1 MMLKFKKMLRRS
13 TRSAALTGAAWA
25 FASGAI
31 VGQTA
36 AEARPP
42 RIVLPDEVAAW
53 DAAVRANPEPA
64 DGYRVQLYLG
74 DLQSSRQLRADLR
87 KTVTQPVYI
96 LDLTPNYRVCIGDF
110 RDRWSAE
117 FERRS
122 WLAAYPTATV
132 IPSPIAPPALPAA
145 EGESN

>member
-53 DAAVRANPEPA
+53 DAAVRAKPEPA

-145 EGESN
+145 EGESD

>member
-42 RIVLPDEVAAW
+42 RIVLPDEVAVW

-132 IPSPIAPPALPAA
+132 IPSPIAPPALPGA
-145 EGESN
+145 EGESD

>member
-132 IPSPIAPPALPAA
+132 IPSPIAPPALPGA
-145 EGESN
+145 EGESD

>member
-1 MMLKFKKMLRRS
+1 MVLKFKKMLRRS

-132 IPSPIAPPALPAA
+132 IPSPIAPPALPGA
-145 EGESN
+145 EGESD

>member
-132 IPSPIAPPALPAA
+132 IV
-145 EGESN
+145 

>member
-74 DLQSSRQLRADLR
+74 DLQSARQLRADLR
-87 KTVTQPVYI
+87 KTVALPVYV

-132 IPSPIAPPALPAA
+132 IPSPIAPPALPGA
-145 EGESN
+145 EGESD

>member
-1 MMLKFKKMLRRS
+1 MLKFKKMLRRS

-132 IPSPIAPPALPAA
+132 IPSPIAPPALPGA
-145 EGESN
+145 EGESD

>member
-31 VGQTA
+31 VSQTA

-145 EGESN
+145 EGESD

>member
-1 MMLKFKKMLRRS
+1 MVLKFKKMLRKS
-13 TRSAALTGAAWA
+13 TRSAALASAAWA
-25 FASGAI
+25 LASGAI

-53 DAAVRANPEPA
+53 DAAFRANPKPA

-74 DLQSSRQLRADLR
+74 DLQSARQLRADLR

>member
-145 EGESN
+145 EGESD

>member
-74 DLQSSRQLRADLR
+74 DLQSARQLRADLR
-87 KTVTQPVYI
+87 KTVALPVYV

-145 EGESN
+145 EGESD

>member
-1 MMLKFKKMLRRS
+1 MMLKFKKMLRDCPR
-13 TRSAALTGAAWA
+13 
-25 FASGAI
+25 SGAI
-31 VGQTA
+31 AGAMWVLLSGDAVAQTPA
-36 AEARPP
+36 GARSP

-145 EGESN
+145 EGESD

>member
-1 MMLKFKKMLRRS
+1 MLKFKKMLRRS

-145 EGESN
+145 EGESD

>member
-1 MMLKFKKMLRRS
+1 MLKFKKMLRRS

-110 RDRWSAE
+110 RDRRSAE

-132 IPSPIAPPALPAA
+132 IPSPIAPPALPGA
-145 EGESN
+145 EGESD

>member
-1 MMLKFKKMLRRS
+1 MVLKFKKMLRRS

-36 AEARPP
+36 AEARAP

-145 EGESN
+145 EGESD

>member
-36 AEARPP
+36 AEARPL

-132 IPSPIAPPALPAA
+132 IPSPIAPPALPGA
-145 EGESN
+145 EGESD

>member
-1 MMLKFKKMLRRS
+1 MVLKFKKMLRRS

-36 AEARPP
+36 SEARPP

-87 KTVTQPVYI
+87 KTVALPVYV

-145 EGESN
+145 EGESD

>member
-1 MMLKFKKMLRRS
+1 MVLKFKKMLRRS

-145 EGESN
+145 EGESD